1 MIVIYAKV
9 TGAANK
15 RKKRNSDLH
24 QSINESC
31 PSPIDRSKATISVDE
46 KIAKNDG
53 DEIFKSYLDRS
64 IFNFRAG
71 RRRSRR

>member
-1 MIVIYAKV
+1 MQRSPEQPTKE
-9 TGAANK
+9 
-15 RKKRNSDLH
+15 RKETLICIS
-24 QSINESC
+24 QSTNPVPRRS
-31 PSPIDRSKATISVDE
+31 IDRSKATISVDE